1 MSGARLTERMRTV
14 DLAAKSRLPAVFHW
28 REFVEAGGLMSYGA
42 NSSELF
48 RRAAVYVDKILKGH
62 QASRSSR
69 RAPEQGGEHG

>member
-1 MSGARLTERMRTV
+1 MRIV
-14 DLAAKSRLPAVFHW
+14 NLAAKSRLPAVFHW

-48 RRAAVYVDKILKGH
+48 RRAAAVYVDTILKGH

-69 RAPEQGGEHG
+69 RAPEQGGEQG